1 MFLVCV
7 KIKVLGTDRTS
18 SLLSRSEIPAKSFY
32 NNDKASSFLKQKVIV
47 RCMHYNNI
55 IIILTLILLIG
66 LADRKIFGRLIFP
79 ATTTGLF
86 K

>member
-47 RCMHYNNI
+47 RCMHYN